1 MSSPAESKEP
11 FTTVGVGGISSEY
24 YRMLTQ
30 SEYLKGKV
38 TVNIDP
44 SKAKYIA
51 KHRDLLERELNVKLH
66 VDLSGSVTIE
76 PKEDTTLEQL
86 MKAKEVIEAINY
98 GFDIN
103 TALELK
109 KENYVLIV
117 INLREYIDKDK
128 INHLIRIKGRIIGE
142 EGRARKT
149 IEELSGAKIVIS
161 NWTVA
166 IIGDYESAKAAKEAI
181 EMLIQGRQHATVYKR
196 LQSWRREMRRR
207 KLEELITGKSSM
219 FREDLDIRPE
229 DVGIT

>member
-1 MSSPAESKEP
+1 MSFPERREPRPHIETESLE
-11 FTTVGVGGISSEY
+11 SSY
-24 YRMLTQ
+24 YRMLAQ
-30 SEYLKGKV
+30 SDYLKGKITINV
-38 TVNIDP
+38 EPNR
-44 SKAKYIA
+44 AKYIA
-51 KHRDLLERELNVKLH
+51 KHKDLLEKELNVKLG

-76 PKEDTTLEQL
+76 PRDNTTIDQL
-86 MKAKEVIEAINY
+86 MKAKEIIEAINY

-117 INLREYIDKDK
+117 LNLREYIDKDK

-161 NWTVA
+161 NWTIA

-181 EMLIQGRQHATVYKR
+181 EMLIQGRQHATVYRR

-207 KLEELITGKSSM
+207 KLEELISGKSSM
-219 FREDLDIRPE
+219 FREDLGISPE
-229 DVGIT
+229 DLDFS